1 MFDRLINRCVFV
13 MKHASMEVNTFLL
26 YRLISKNIKRFPE
39 RYTLCS
45 CMHVIWCSYAILRTC
60 LCMGA
65 RTPEAY
71 LFTVLIL
78 LQNEMSN
85 KYAIAVT
92 VFPSYKKSI
101 TPLQY

>member
-45 CMHVIWCSYAILRTC
+45 CMHACYIVQ
-60 LCMGA
+60 LCDITYVSVHGRKNSRGIPFYSA
-65 RTPEAY
+65 DS
-71 LFTVLIL
+71 FT
-78 LQNEMSN
+78 
-85 KYAIAVT
+85 K
-92 VFPSYKKSI
+92 
-101 TPLQY
+101 